1 MYVWRRGKKIE
12 EKKGN
17 TPQMR
22 DSNTDLFDPRT
33 AMDSDSSPGST
44 PTVSSCDFGCA
55 FNDINFSHRI
65 LRIEIMAGAQD
76 SRSEG
81 EGCTSIA
88 DWARHRKRRR
98 EDIKKENGA
107 DIVTCPEEQILNCNQ
122 PDVDDVVASEND
134 DKEAVAMIEES
145 ASGNEAEV
153 GNNSAWN
160 MDCSTVVR
168 IKTLHISPLILA
180 AKSPFFYKLFSNEMR
195 ESEQR
200 RVTLRINASEEA
212 ALMELL
218 NFMYSNTLS
227 TSTAPGSLDVPMA
240 ADKFEVVSRMR
251 HCSRLLRNLP
261 MIPESAL
268 LGLELPSSALM
279 AEAVQPLTDVAKQY
293 LASRYKDTTKFQEE
307 AMALPLVGIEAVLSS
322 DDLQVAS
329 EDAVYD
335 FVLKWAR
342 ARYPKLEERHEILGT
357 RLGRFIQF
365 SYVTCRKLKKVLTCN
380 DFDHA
385 LHPRLCW
392 RLHFSRPRPLI
403 GSEAWLQRTLPS
415 STVASWSG
423 PTSIVQSRLW
433 SLNFLDSRVL
443 STWI

>member
-180 AKSPFFYKLFSNEMR
+180 AKSPFFYELFSNEMR

>member
-1 MYVWRRGKKIE
+1 
-12 EKKGN
+12 
-17 TPQMR
+17 
-22 DSNTDLFDPRT
+22 
-33 AMDSDSSPGST
+33 
-44 PTVSSCDFGCA
+44 
-55 FNDINFSHRI
+55 
-65 LRIEIMAGAQD
+65 
-76 SRSEG
+76 
-81 EGCTSIA
+81 
-88 DWARHRKRRR
+88 
-98 EDIKKENGA
+98 
-107 DIVTCPEEQILNCNQ
+107 
-122 PDVDDVVASEND
+122 
-134 DKEAVAMIEES
+134 
-145 ASGNEAEV
+145 
-153 GNNSAWN
+153 
-160 MDCSTVVR
+160 
-168 IKTLHISPLILA
+168 
-180 AKSPFFYKLFSNEMR
+180 
-195 ESEQR
+195 
-200 RVTLRINASEEA
+200 
-212 ALMELL
+212 
-218 NFMYSNTLS
+218 
-227 TSTAPGSLDVPMA
+227 
-240 ADKFEVVSRMR
+240 
-251 HCSRLLRNLP
+251 
-261 MIPESAL
+261 
-268 LGLELPSSALM
+268 
-279 AEAVQPLTDVAKQY
+279 
-293 LASRYKDTTKFQEE
+293 
-307 AMALPLVGIEAVLSS
+307 MALPLVGIEAVLSS